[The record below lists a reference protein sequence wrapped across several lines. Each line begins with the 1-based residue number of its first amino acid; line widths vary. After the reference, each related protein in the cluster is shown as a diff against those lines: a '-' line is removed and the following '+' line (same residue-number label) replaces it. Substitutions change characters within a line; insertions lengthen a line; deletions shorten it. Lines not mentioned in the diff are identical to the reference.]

1 MSPMAHPQIQILEF
15 VQGVEILKDFSG
27 FSGAPDLA
35 SSFRSNGLYFFFSHG
50 LLFVMPELAIMEV
63 IKFKDTA
70 VNSSLRKA
78 KGSQHH

>member
-1 MSPMAHPQIQILEF
+1 MAHPRIQILGF
-15 VQGVEILKDFSG
+15 AQGVETVKGFSG

-35 SSFRSNGLYFFFSHG
+35 GSFRSNGLYFFFFFSPHG

>member
-1 MSPMAHPQIQILEF
+1 MET
-15 VQGVEILKDFSG
+15 VKGFSG

-35 SSFRSNGLYFFFSHG
+35 GSFRSNGLYFFFFFPHG

>member
-1 MSPMAHPQIQILEF
+1 MSPVAHPQIQILEF
-15 VQGVEILKDFSG
+15 VQGVAILKDFSG
-27 FSGAPDLA
+27 LSGAPDLA

-78 KGSQHH
+78 KGSQRH